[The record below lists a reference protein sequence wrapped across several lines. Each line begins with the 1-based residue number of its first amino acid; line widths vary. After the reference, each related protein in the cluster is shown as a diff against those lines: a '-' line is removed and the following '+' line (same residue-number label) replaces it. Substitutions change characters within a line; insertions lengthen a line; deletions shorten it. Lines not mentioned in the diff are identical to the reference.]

1 MIKGDCTTINQSDI
15 IIKETME
22 LSRTIREK
30 SIKKVLVLCGNQLI
44 YFIMM
49 ANSFCSFKSE

>member
-15 IIKETME
+15 IINETME

-30 SIKKVLVLCGNQLI
+30 SIKNVLVLCGNQLI
-44 YFIMM
+44 YFVYDD
-49 ANSFCSFKSE
+49 K